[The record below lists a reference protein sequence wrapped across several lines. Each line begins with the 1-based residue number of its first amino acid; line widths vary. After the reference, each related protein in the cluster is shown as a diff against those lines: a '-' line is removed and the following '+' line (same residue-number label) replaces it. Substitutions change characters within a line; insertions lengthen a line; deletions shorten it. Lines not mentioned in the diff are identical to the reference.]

1 METTE
6 AITVVMIVGM
16 TCGIPLLGLT
26 LRFCI
31 KPVLETFIRLRETQ
45 PSAAQVQLLS
55 ERVAYLERQ
64 LERQG
69 LMERPIPT
77 AVSVQPMASEP
88 FSALAKKEP
97 GRI

>member
-1 METTE
+1 
-6 AITVVMIVGM
+6 M
-16 TCGIPLLGLT
+16 TCGIPFLGLT

-45 PSAAQVQLLS
+45 ASAVQVQLLS

-64 LERQG
+64 LELRG

-77 AVSVQPMASEP
+77 AVSVQPVAAES
-88 FSALAKKEP
+88 FSALAKKEQE
-97 GRI
+97 RI